1 MSAPH
6 QDARVEAVL
15 AAGPS
20 KLLDLVEGALPDEA
34 RVLLDVVRPELLK
47 RSRDL
52 LLELL
57 AAVGVD
63 TSAHVHAPA
72 VEVHVH
78 REPHD
83 PEARPGW
90 PLSFE

>member
-6 QDARVEAVL
+6 QDARVEAAL
-15 AAGPS
+15 TDGPAR
-20 KLLDLVEGALPDEA
+20 LLDLVAGALPGEVA
-34 RVLLDVVRPELLK
+34 PLLDMVRPELLAQA
-47 RSRDL
+47 RDL
-52 LLELL
+52 LLEIL

>member
-6 QDARVEAVL
+6 QDARVEAAL
-15 AAGPS
+15 ATGTAR
-20 KLLDLVEGALPDEA
+20 LIDLVTGALPDEA
-34 RVLLDVVRPELLK
+34 RTLLDVVRPELLAGA
-47 RSRDL
+47 RGL

-78 REPHD
+78 RDHKE
-83 PEARPGW
+83 
-90 PLSFE
+90 S